1 MGAGKVLVG
10 VVAGLAGLALA
21 GSGSAAEDPPPRL
34 KYRAKGPV
42 CSCVSGLGE
51 AEIAGARAG
60 LDRLQAAEPGDRAGM
75 AKGSEQQQR
84 READE
89 VRK

>member
-10 VVAGLAGLALA
+10 MVAGLALA
-21 GSGSAAEDPPPRL
+21 GSGAWAEDTPPRL

-42 CSCVSGLGE
+42 CSCESGMGE
-51 AEIAGARAG
+51 AEIARARAG
-60 LDRLQAAEPGDRAGM
+60 LDRLQAAEPGEPAGM
-75 AKGSEQQQR
+75 AKGSEQQHR

-89 VRK
+89 ERK